1 MALQSSEV
9 LPDNTLEEFR
19 IEFNKL
25 ITDVSGLSLGNTFST
40 QIIFE
45 GDTDDN
51 FETGIS
57 VTDPTADRSIVFPD
71 ASGNVL
77 LDSVNIALGD
87 DIELQFGTG
96 TDLKIYHDGSHSY
109 IEDAGTG
116 NLKIQGSQVD
126 IIGSGETMATF
137 VDDGA
142 VTLYH
147 NNVAKLASS
156 AAGVD
161 VTGSFTISAGGTVG
175 IPTDTDLLTLT
186 SGVLTVAGEVS
197 MTTLDIG
204 GTNITT
210 TAAELNL
217 IDGGAT
223 IGTTAV
229 VDADGIL
236 HNDGGAMKVTSAA
249 TFKTYFQEGISQAY
263 DDFTIGDAAVLITTS
278 SGNITIDAAANDS
291 DIIFKGTD
299 GGADTTYLTID
310 GSAAGAATF
319 NAGVIATT
327 GTFSGIASV
336 DDTTDTSSGTTGS
349 IHTDGGLGIAKK
361 LFVGTNATVA
371 GTTLMTGVATH
382 GGNVVSDTDST
393 DDLGTTG
400 VRWANLY
407 VDAITATDQIT
418 ATGFTGTLDGI
429 LGSGAA
435 AAATTT
441 TLASTTITAGGI
453 VKTDDTTDA
462 TSTTDGSLQTD
473 GGLSVALDAV
483 LGNDVK
489 LLSDAS
495 VLSFGGN
502 SEVTLTH
509 VHNDGL
515 LLNDDMQLQF
525 RDSAIN
531 IRSDADGDL
540 DINADDEIELNSTL
554 IDINGNIDASGT
566 YTGAGLMTTGG
577 NIVIPDGGNIGVAS
591 DTNAMSISSI
601 GIVSLTA
608 TNAMKLNVGT
618 TAQRPTGAAGLIRY
632 NTTTSGFEGYGA
644 AWGALGGGA
653 TGGGSDTVFIENQD
667 DVTADYTITTGS
679 NALSVGPIT
688 VATGVTVTV
697 PTGNRWLVL

>member
-1 MALQSSEV
+1 MAIQSTEV

-25 ITDVSGLSLGNTFST
+25 VTDVSGLSLGNTFDS

-45 GDTDDN
+45 GSTDDT
-51 FETGIS
+51 FETGLS

-71 ASGNVL
+71 QSGNVL
-77 LDSVNIALGD
+77 LDSANISLGD
-87 DIELQFGTG
+87 NIELQFGDG
-96 TDLKIYHDGSHSY
+96 TDLKIYHDGSNS
-109 IEDAGTG
+109 IIRDSGTG
-116 NLKIQGSQVD
+116 SLFLEGDTVSIRDEAS
-126 IIGSGETMATF
+126 SETMADF
-137 VDDGA
+137 VSDGA

-186 SGVLTVAGEVS
+186 SGVLTVAGEVVG
-197 MTTLDIG
+197 TGFTGTL
-204 GTNITT
+204 
-210 TAAELNL
+210 
-217 IDGGAT
+217 
-223 IGTTAV
+223 
-229 VDADGIL
+229 DGIL
-236 HNDGGAMKVTSAA
+236 GSGAAAAA
-249 TFKTYFQEGISQAY
+249 T
-263 DDFTIGDAAVLITTS
+263 VTTLTS
-278 SGNITIDAAANDS
+278 GGNIVSDTDSTDDLGTTGVRWANLFVDGITATDQITATGFTGTLDGILGSGAAA
-291 DIIFKGTD
+291 
-299 GGADTTYLTID
+299 
-310 GSAAGAATF
+310 AATTTTL
-319 NAGVIATT
+319 ASTTITASGVV
-327 GTFSGIASV
+327 SV

-393 DDLGTTG
+393 DDLGTTS
-400 VRWANLY
+400 VRWANLF

-429 LGSGAA
+429 LGSGTA

-441 TLASTTITAGGI
+441 TLASTTITASGI

-554 IDINGNIDASGT
+554 IDINGAVDVSGT
-566 YTGAGLMTTGG
+566 YTGGGLMTTGG
-577 NIVIPDGGNIGVAS
+577 NIVIPDAGTIGTAS

-632 NTTTSGFEGYGA
+632 NSTTSGFEGYGS

-653 TGGGSDTVFIENQD
+653 TGGGTDAVFQENELI
-667 DVTADYTITTGS
+667 VTTDYTLTANK
-679 NALSVGPIT
+679 NASMVGPLTVNSSIT
-688 VATGVTVTV
+688 LTI
-697 PTGNRWLVL
+697 PTGARLVIF